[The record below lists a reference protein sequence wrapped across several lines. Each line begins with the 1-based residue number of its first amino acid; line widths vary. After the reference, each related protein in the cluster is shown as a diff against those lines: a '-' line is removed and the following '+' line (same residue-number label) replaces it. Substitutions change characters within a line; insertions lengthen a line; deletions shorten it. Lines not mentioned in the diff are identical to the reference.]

1 MSSGSAALA
10 SAKNRRS
17 SSNIVKN
24 TPNQMNNQVN
34 SRNGSNQQDGTQ
46 GKPMLSP
53 MQVLRMHEMRIS
65 KLERANQEIN
75 NSVKSLNTNVS
86 AMTSQTQSNV
96 STTTSSAPVPAR
108 PSPTYNNVKEA
119 NAEVAQLR
127 ERVALLEEMFEHL
140 KEDIFRVQTFA
151 METNITLM
159 RVQNGTASESTLEE
173 TSTLTSEDLDS
184 SDESQNTF
192 NEKMFDIKEIQNMS
206 R

>member
-24 TPNQMNNQVN
+24 TPNQMNNQIN
-34 SRNGSNQQDGTQ
+34 RNGFNQQDGSQ
-46 GKPMLSP
+46 DRPVLSP
-53 MQVLRMHEMRIS
+53 MQVLRIHEIRIS
-65 KLERANQEIN
+65 KLERAHQEIN
-75 NSVKSLNTNVS
+75 NSVKSLSTNT
-86 AMTSQTQSNV
+86 
-96 STTTSSAPVPAR
+96 STMSAPVQSNINTTR
-108 PSPTYNNVKEA
+108 PPPSYNNVNEA

-127 ERVALLEEMFEHL
+127 DRVALLEEMFEHL

-173 TSTLTSEDLDS
+173 TTTITTEDADS
-184 SDESQNTF
+184 NNNDSQNIF
-192 NEKMFDIKEIQNMS
+192 NDKMFNIEEIQNMS

>member
-53 MQVLRMHEMRIS
+53 MQVLRIHEMRIS
-65 KLERANQEIN
+65 KLERANQEMN

-96 STTTSSAPVPAR
+96 STAPVPAR

-127 ERVALLEEMFEHL
+127 ERVSLLEEMFEHL

-173 TSTLTSEDLDS
+173 TSTLTSEDADS

-192 NEKMFDIKEIQNMS
+192 NEKMFDIKEIQNLS

>member
-24 TPNQMNNQVN
+24 TPNQMNNQIN
-34 SRNGSNQQDGTQ
+34 RNGSNQQDGSQ
-46 GKPMLSP
+46 GKPVLSP
-53 MQVLRMHEMRIS
+53 MQVLRMHEIRIS
-65 KLERANQEIN
+65 KLERAHQEIN
-75 NSVKSLNTNVS
+75 NSVKTLSTHS
-86 AMTSQTQSNV
+86 SPIPTPIQSNMNV
-96 STTTSSAPVPAR
+96 NRAP
-108 PSPTYNNVKEA
+108 PSYNNVNEA
-119 NAEVAQLR
+119 NAEVSQLR
-127 ERVALLEEMFEHL
+127 DRVALLEEMFEHL

-159 RVQNGTASESTLEE
+159 RVQNGTSSESTLEE
-173 TSTLTSEDLDS
+173 TSTITSEDADS
-184 SDESQNTF
+184 NNDELENTF

>member
-24 TPNQMNNQVN
+24 TPNQMNNQIN
-34 SRNGSNQQDGTQ
+34 NRNGSSQQDGSQ
-46 GKPMLSP
+46 GKPVLSP
-53 MQVLRMHEMRIS
+53 MHILRMHETRITR
-65 KLERANQEIN
+65 LEQAHQEMD
-75 NSVKSLNTNVS
+75 NSVKTLSTNSSPIPAPV
-86 AMTSQTQSNV
+86 QSNMNV
-96 STTTSSAPVPAR
+96 NRAP
-108 PSPTYNNVKEA
+108 PSYNNINEA

-127 ERVALLEEMFEHL
+127 DRVALLEEMFEHL

-159 RVQNGTASESTLEE
+159 RVQNGTSSESTLEE
-173 TSTLTSEDLDS
+173 TSTITSEDADS
-184 SDESQNTF
+184 NNDELQNTF